1 MLCHPD
7 TMLYGKKMK
16 KYFEITSIKN
26 EKIKKIIKLK
36 NKNKRDK
43 FSLFLIEGYRE
54 LLRASKSKV
63 KIDSLYIAPDLFL
76 KNNEYKLIEEI
87 QSKNIPTYNL
97 TKEIFQK
104 ISYRDRPDGLLAIA
118 NSFKNDL
125 KELEKIIDNV
135 KNPLLVVLESIEK
148 PGNLGTILRTC
159 VAAAVDAI
167 IVADP
172 KTDIFN
178 PNVVR
183 ASVGCLFTVPIFVTS
198 SEDILSFL
206 KNKNI
211 EIIATSPSSKT
222 NYIDENLKKA
232 VAIIFGTEQTGL
244 TDIWIK
250 KSTKLVKIPMF
261 GDVDSLNVATSAT
274 ILLYEAIR
282 QRKFLS

>member
-16 KYFEITSIKN
+16 NFFKIVSIKN
-26 EKIKKIIKLK
+26 EKIKKIVKLK
-36 NKNKRDK
+36 NKNKREK
-43 FSLFLIEGYRE
+43 YSLFLIEGYRE

-63 KIDSLYIAPDLFL
+63 KIDSLYICNDLFL

-87 QSKNIPTYNL
+87 QSKNIPIYNV
-97 TKEIFQK
+97 TEEVFQK

-118 NSFKNDL
+118 NSFQNDL
-125 KELEKIIDNV
+125 NELEKIIDKV

-159 VAAAVDAI
+159 DAAAVDAV

-183 ASVGCLFTVPIFVTS
+183 ASVGCLFTVPIFVAS
-198 SEDILSFL
+198 SEDTLSFL
-206 KNKNI
+206 NKKNI
-211 EIIATSPSSKT
+211 EIVATSPSSKT

-232 VAIIFGTEQTGL
+232 VAIVFGTEQTGL
-244 TDIWIK
+244 TDIWMK
-250 KSTKLVKIPMF
+250 KSCKLVKIPMF
-261 GDVDSLNVATSAT
+261 GKVDSLNVATSTT

-282 QRKFLS
+282 QRKFS